1 MRLRQWILI
10 VVLAGPA
17 LWIGCGKHKDAGV
30 PGNNVTNQAAP
41 VVLEPCELR
50 AKELTDV
57 IKIGMTEDEVFK
69 AAGDPKMVRTSF
81 GGQTA
86 AVWQYELGGGNWFNV
101 QFNKSNRV
109 DSAGVE
115 NLVKSQ

>member
-1 MRLRQWILI
+1 MP
-10 VVLAGPA
+10 VES
-17 LWIGCGKHKDAGV
+17 
-30 PGNNVTNQAAP
+30 VTNRAAP
-41 VVLEPCELR
+41 VVLEPWELR

-109 DSAGVE
+109 ESAGIE